1 MLPSLTKGLEVFD
14 SLFNETLDEAQ
25 KSIKRETGLMKTDI
39 SEDDK
44 NLYISMELAGYNKED
59 VNIELDDGYVTVH
72 AERKENNETKDH
84 GYIRRERYIGS
95 CSRTFYIGDE
105 ISEEDI
111 KAKYEN
117 GLLKITVPKEEK
129 KLENKRQ
136 ISID

>member
-1 MLPSLTKGLEVFD
+1 MLPSITKGLEVFD
-14 SLFNETLDEAQ
+14 NLFNDTFDEAQ
-25 KSIKRETGLMKTDI
+25 KSIRRETGLMKTDI

-44 NLYISMELAGYNKED
+44 NIYMSMELAGYNKED
-59 VNIELDDGYVTVH
+59 VKVELSDGYLTVS
-72 AERKENNETKDH
+72 AERKDKKETKDH

-95 CSRTFYIGDE
+95 SSRTFYIGDE

-129 KLENKRQ
+129 KLENKKQ
-136 ISID
+136 ILID